1 MSPASDRRH
10 ADIVII
16 GAGHAGG
23 EVASRLRQGGFA
35 GSIALL
41 GTEAHPP
48 YHRPPLSKAFLAG
61 EASVDQL
68 LIRSAASLEAAKIGW
83 YPSTQVEMIDRE
95 ARRLHLA
102 SGSWFGY
109 EKLVIA
115 TGGRPR
121 RLTIRGSELAG
132 LHSIRTIADV
142 EALRHDVLP
151 GKRLVIVGGGYIG
164 LEAAAVAVKS
174 GLHVEIVEYA
184 PRLLARVA
192 GPELSA
198 FFKAAHE
205 AAGVQIRLNTGVESF
220 EPAPNRS
227 GHVGAVTCSD
237 GAVLPA
243 DLVLVAVG
251 LVPNVELAQAAG
263 LAMGN
268 GIQIDALGRT
278 SDPDIFAAG
287 DCTEFP
293 LPCAGGARHR
303 LESVPNAMEQA
314 RVVASALT
322 GAPKPYNLI
331 PWFWSD
337 QYALKLQSVGLSQ
350 GHDKVVIRP
359 PSKPGGFVAFYL
371 NEGRMIAAD
380 CVNAML
386 EFNAAKRLIRD
397 KRLIHASSLADPEI
411 DLRSMVATAEVE
423 ATTQANLARQGFSET
438 SGKTC

>member
-1 MSPASDRRH
+1 MSPASDGLH
-10 ADIVII
+10 ADVVII

-23 EVASRLRQGGFA
+23 EVASRLRQGGFT

-41 GTEAHPP
+41 GTEPHPP
-48 YHRPPLSKAFLAG
+48 YHRPPLSKGFLAG
-61 EASVDQL
+61 QASVDQL
-68 LIRSAASLEAAKIGW
+68 LIRSVASLEAARIGW
-83 YPSTQVEMIDRE
+83 HPSTRVERIDRE
-95 ARRLHLA
+95 TRRLLLA

-121 RLTIRGSELAG
+121 RLTISGSELGG
-132 LHSIRTIADV
+132 LHSIREIADV
-142 EALRHDVLP
+142 EALRHDFLP
-151 GKRLVIVGGGYIG
+151 GRRLVIVGGGYIG
-164 LEAAAVAVKS
+164 LEAAAIAIKA
-174 GLHVEIVEYA
+174 GLDVEIVEYA

-192 GPELSA
+192 GLELSA
-198 FFKAAHE
+198 FYKTAHE
-205 AAGVQIRLNTGVESF
+205 TAGVKFRLNTGVERF
-220 EPAPNRS
+220 EPHASQPGRVS
-227 GHVGAVTCSD
+227 AVTCSD

-268 GIQIDALGRT
+268 GVQIDELGRT

-293 LPCAGGARHR
+293 LPCAGGTRHR

-322 GAPKPYNLI
+322 GAPKPYDLI

-350 GHDKVVIRP
+350 SHDEVAIRP
-359 PSKPGGFVAFYL
+359 PSKPDGFVAFYL
-371 NEGRMIAAD
+371 KEGRMIAAD

-386 EFNAAKRLIRD
+386 EFNAAKRLISE
-397 KRLIHASSLADPEI
+397 KRLINASTLANPAI
-411 DLRSMVATAEVE
+411 DIRSMV
-423 ATTQANLARQGFSET
+423 GPIS
-438 SGKTC
+438 

>member
-10 ADIVII
+10 AEIVII

-23 EVASRLRQGGFA
+23 EVASRLRQGGFV

-41 GTEAHPP
+41 GTEPYPP

-61 EASVDQL
+61 EASVDQV
-68 LIRSAASLEAAKIGW
+68 LIRSAASLEAAKIAW
-83 YPSTQVEMIDRE
+83 HPLTRVDMIDRDT
-95 ARRLHLA
+95 RRLRLR
-102 SGSWFGY
+102 SGAWFGY
-109 EKLVIA
+109 GKLVIA

-121 RLTIRGSELAG
+121 RLTIPGSDLGA
-132 LHSIRTIADV
+132 LQSIRTIADV
-142 EALRHDVLP
+142 EALRHEFLP

-164 LEAAAVAVKS
+164 LEVAAVAIKS

-198 FFKAAHE
+198 FYQAAHE
-205 AAGVQIRLNTGVESF
+205 AAGVQIRLNTGVQSF
-220 EPAPNRS
+220 EAHASQPGRI
-227 GHVGAVTCSD
+227 GAVTCSD

-251 LVPNVELAQAAG
+251 LAPNIELAQAAG

-268 GIQIDALGRT
+268 GIEIDGLGRT

-293 LPCAGGARHR
+293 LPYAGGARHR

-314 RVVASALT
+314 RAVASALI

-350 GHDKVVIRP
+350 GHDEVVIRP

-371 NEGRMIAAD
+371 KEGRIIAAD

-386 EFNAAKRLIRD
+386 EFNAAKRLISENRP
-397 KRLIHASSLADPEI
+397 IHTSALADPDI
-411 DLRSMVATAEVE
+411 DIRSISG
-423 ATTQANLARQGFSET
+423 TTT
-438 SGKTC
+438 